1 MKKSLLQECHRILDQ
16 KINDLK
22 ETIEQVREAAN
33 AEGKSSMGDKYEI
46 TRSMMQLEQEK
57 LSKQLGELFD
67 QQKELEKIDP
77 SKKNDL
83 PSFGSLVD
91 TNNGK
96 FFIATAIGKINLPG
110 SDIYVISA
118 LSPLGKK
125 LIESKL
131 NSFELNGKAYEIRSI
146 E

>member
-1 MKKSLLQECHRILDQ
+1 VKKQIFIECYRILDQ
-16 KINDLK
+16 KIIDLK
-22 ETIEQVREAAN
+22 ETLEQVREAAN

-67 QQKELEKIDP
+67 QQKELEKIDTVR
-77 SKKNDL
+77 KHEL
-83 PSFGSLVD
+83 PALGSLIE

-96 FFIATAIGKINLPG
+96 FFIASAIGKISLIG
-110 SDIYVISA
+110 SDVFVISA

-131 NSFELNGKAYEIRSI
+131 NPFELNGKSYEIRSI